1 MSSHP
6 TPSPAAD
13 PAAADDISNGTGAPP
28 VPDEATA
35 HLAAAVAGLDLVVRP
50 LTMADAA
57 AVFTLMA
64 DDERDVLGEAEI
76 EEADL
81 VGDWQRPSFDLRTQS
96 VGVFTHGPA
105 SGLVGYAE
113 VYEGRW
119 GAAAVAVAHRGRGI
133 GTALAAWT
141 QAVSRRD
148 GHGLV
153 GMPVPAGSP
162 GDRLLE
168 ALGYGVAWTSWV
180 LALPPGAEV
189 QPQPLP
195 TGYAVRTAEP
205 AEYRAVHDVVE
216 DAFLEWSVRERE
228 RFEDFA
234 ASTVQRPGF
243 EPWHLR
249 VVTDDTG
256 ALVGVCLLQMA
267 AEGTVGY
274 VSRLAVRR
282 DRRGLGLARAL
293 LVDAFALAREHGAER
308 SELSTDSRT
317 GALGL
322 YQRVGMVVTST
333 WVHRVRDTG
342 PTA

>member
-1 MSSHP
+1 MSSHL
-6 TPSPAAD
+6 TSSPSA
-13 PAAADDISNGTGAPP
+13 GAPAP
-28 VPDEATA
+28 TTDDVTA
-35 HLAAAVAGLDLVVRP
+35 PLAAAMAAFGLVVRP
-50 LTMADAA
+50 LTTADSA
-57 AVFTLMA
+57 AVFELMA
-64 DDERDVLGEAEI
+64 QDERDILGEAEI

-81 VGDWQRPSFDLRTQS
+81 VGDSQRPSFDLGTQS
-96 VGVFTHGPA
+96 IGVLTPGPDPR
-105 SGLVGYAE
+105 LVGYAE

-133 GTALAAWT
+133 GTALATWM

-148 GHGLV
+148 GRGLV

-162 GDRLLE
+162 GDRLLA
-168 ALGYGVAWTSWV
+168 ALGYAVAWTSWV
-180 LALPPGAEV
+180 LALPPGAQV

-195 TGYAVRTAEP
+195 TGYTVRTAEP
-205 AEYRAVHDVVE
+205 GEYRAVHDVIE

-234 ASTVQRPGF
+234 ASTVRRPGF

-249 VVTDDTG
+249 VVTDETG
-256 ALVGVCLLQMA
+256 TPVGACLLQLA

-274 VSRLAVRR
+274 VARLAVRR
-282 DRRGLGLARAL
+282 DHRGRGLARAL
-293 LVDAFALAREHGAER
+293 LVDAFALAREHGAEK

-322 YQRVGMVVTST
+322 YERVGMVVTST

-342 PTA
+342 PGA